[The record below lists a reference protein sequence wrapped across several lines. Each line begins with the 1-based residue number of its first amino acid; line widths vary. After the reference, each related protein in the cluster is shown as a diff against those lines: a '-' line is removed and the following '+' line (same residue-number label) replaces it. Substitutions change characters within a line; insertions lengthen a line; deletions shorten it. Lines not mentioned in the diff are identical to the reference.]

1 MKAYITKF
9 ALTKGIVVAEGERDG
24 KEGFVVRG
32 AVPWDLHKFK
42 LGEWHTDPA
51 QAVKRAHAMAHAKFE
66 AAEREAARLRA
77 MEFPIGDLV

>member
-32 AVPWDLHKFK
+32 AVPWDVHKFK
-42 LGEWHTDPA
+42 LGEWHTDRDA
-51 QAVKRAHAMAHAKFE
+51 ALKRTNQMRFDKVD
-66 AAEREAARLRA
+66 AAEREVARLRA